1 MTLEAKLE
9 NEGKR
14 FNEKPGRTTAKWLGS
29 FLVLILALTL
39 VGNAFGV
46 ANIYWEAAKAR
57 ITASPRVEKKVY
69 EPENIINQVYYFTT
83 TCEDVGRDYANWKNN
98 EADYQRELQL
108 ANTARTQGEATQAN
122 NAAQQLSTAVSGA
135 LQQVQQDAAAYNAR
149 SINYT
154 ANPFKTHGLP
164 YRITVPLNPIELN
177 HWTPPSCG

>member
-1 MTLEAKLE
+1 MTLEDKLE
-9 NEGKR
+9 NEGKK
-14 FNEKPGRTTAKWLGS
+14 FNEKPGRMIAKWLGLL
-29 FLVLILALTL
+29 LVVVLALTV

-46 ANIYWEAAKAR
+46 ANIYWEGAKAR
-57 ITASPRVEKKVY
+57 ATAAPRVEKAVY
-69 EPENIINQVYYFTT
+69 NPENIINQVYFFTT
-83 TCEDVGRDYANWKNN
+83 TCEDVGRDYANWKSN

-108 ANTARTQGEATQAN
+108 AQTARTQGEATQAN

-154 ANPFKTHGLP
+154 AKPFKTHGLP
-164 YRITVPLNPIELN
+164 ARIVVPLNPIELN